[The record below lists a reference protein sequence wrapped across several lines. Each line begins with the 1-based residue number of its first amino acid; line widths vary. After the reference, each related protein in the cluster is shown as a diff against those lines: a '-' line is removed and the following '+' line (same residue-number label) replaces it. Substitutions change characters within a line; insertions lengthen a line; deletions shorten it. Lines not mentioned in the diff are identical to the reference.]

1 MKNFIRN
8 TAHQEVQEYFLSSIL
23 TTIPTKTTIQS
34 NQEAHNTASPAD
46 ALNTPTEDL
55 KTDEYLGTLSSIKS
69 FDDSVEGFGEWKI
82 LLSTRCE
89 QHLRQF
95 SRRDAKRFEIIKK
108 KIRYIYISS
117 MALYC
122 H

>member
-1 MKNFIRN
+1 
-8 TAHQEVQEYFLSSIL
+8 VQEYFLSTIL
-23 TTIPTKTTIQS
+23 TKIQTSVTTKS
-34 NQEAHNTASPAD
+34 NQEADITVCPAD
-46 ALNTPTEDL
+46 ALSALTEDS
-55 KTDEYLGTLSSIKS
+55 TSSQHFGTPSSVKY

-108 KIRYIYISS
+108 KI
-117 MALYC
+117 M
-122 H
+122 

>member
-1 MKNFIRN
+1 M
-8 TAHQEVQEYFLSSIL
+8 QEYFLSVIL
-23 TTIPTKTTIQS
+23 TKIRVNSTT
-34 NQEAHNTASPAD
+34 TSPYKVNSSAAVAD
-46 ALNTPTEDL
+46 AFSTPKEDL
-55 KTDEYLGTLSSIKS
+55 KTDQYLGTLSSIKS

-108 KIRYIYISS
+108 KIR
-117 MALYC
+117 
-122 H
+122 